1 MLKYGYNLSGVTF
14 MQLDNHFQRKSLIL
28 NMINHLGPV
37 SRTALIE
44 YTAYRPATVGALV
57 TELLDENLI
66 VETGF
71 HSNGQ
76 GRKRALL
83 EINKEHICAIGIY
96 FSAKHITY
104 IFSQFDGK
112 VLQRSRTKYSPE
124 KNKALL
130 VAEVSDYVR
139 EMLSEFP
146 SKKVVGIG
154 ICKPLVDPLS
164 YKISNSQS
172 HNSEFFAHWIQ
183 DDLSSTLKK
192 EFNLHVDVFS
202 GVTLPAQAE
211 YTFGV
216 AKGVSNFIWVELSN
230 GIGASIFCNGDAVR
244 GINGIAGELG
254 HTNVGASDPNAK
266 LCYCGK
272 PGCVETLAAWP
283 AIKENIVRELR
294 RGVISTLNNKRDT
307 PEEITVDDVRV
318 AIEADDR
325 MCKHYVKKAA
335 EHIGLAI
342 ANAVTLLNPKMIV
355 LYGFMLDLGD
365 FFLEHLERTVRENVM
380 FLASDFE
387 IRTSIASESIL
398 PLGATANIFY
408 AYLQCSDYK
417 WVYRLKPEDVDL
429 YEANNSISEAP
440 FMY

>member
-1 MLKYGYNLSGVTF
+1 MLKYGYKINGVIKMF
-14 MQLDNHFQRKSLIL
+14 LDNHFQRKSLIL

-66 VETGF
+66 VETGYL
-71 HSNGQ
+71 SNGQ

-83 EINKEHICAIGIY
+83 EINKEHICAVGIY

-124 KNKALL
+124 KSKTSL
-130 VAEVSDYVR
+130 VNEVSEYVAD
-139 EMLSEFP
+139 MLAEFP
-146 SKKVVGIG
+146 EKKVVGIG

-164 YKISNSQS
+164 YKISNSYS
-172 HNSEFFAHWIQ
+172 HSSEFFAHWIQ
-183 DDLSSTLKK
+183 EDLSSTLK
-192 EFNLHVDVFS
+192 ERFNLPVDVFS

-230 GIGASIFCNGDAVR
+230 GIGASVFCNGDAVR
-244 GINGIAGELG
+244 GISGIAGELG
-254 HTNVGASDPNAK
+254 HTKVGNPDGPSK

-272 PGCVETLAAWP
+272 PDCVEAHAAWP
-283 AIKENIVRELR
+283 VIKENIVRELN
-294 RGVISTLNNKRDT
+294 RGVISLLNSKRDT
-307 PEEITVDDVRV
+307 PEEITVEDVRA

-325 MCKHYVKKAA
+325 MCKYYVKKAA
-335 EHIGLAI
+335 EHIGAAI

-355 LYGFMLDLGD
+355 LYGFMLELGD
-365 FFLEHLERTVRENVM
+365 FFLEHLERTIRENVV

-387 IRTSIASESIL
+387 VRISTASESIL

-408 AYLQCSDYK
+408 AYLHCSDYK
-417 WVYRLKPEDVDL
+417 WVYRLNPKDIDI
-429 YEANNSISEAP
+429 YEANNSITKAP

>member
-1 MLKYGYNLSGVTF
+1 

-57 TELLDENLI
+57 TELIDDNLI
-66 VETGF
+66 VETGY

-96 FSAKHITY
+96 FSSKHITY

-112 VLQRSRTKYSPE
+112 VLHRSRTKYSPE
-124 KNKALL
+124 KNKSLL
-130 VAEVSDYVR
+130 VADVSNYVR
-139 EMLSEFP
+139 EMLSEFS

-183 DDLSSTLKK
+183 DDLSPTLKK
-192 EFNLHVDVFS
+192 EFNLNVDVFS

-230 GIGASIFCNGDAVR
+230 GIGASVFCNGDAVR
-244 GINGIAGELG
+244 GASGIAGELG
-254 HTNVGASDPNAK
+254 HTHIGVSDPNVK

-283 AIKENIVRELR
+283 AIKDSIIRELR
-294 RGVISTLNNKRDT
+294 RGVISTLNYKRDT
-307 PEEITVDDVRV
+307 PEEITVDDVKA

-325 MCKHYVKKAA
+325 LCKHYVKKAA
-335 EHIGLAI
+335 EYIGLAI
-342 ANAVTLLNPKMIV
+342 ANAVTLLNPQMIV

-365 FFLEHLERTVRENVM
+365 FFLENLERTIRENVV
-380 FLASDFE
+380 FLPCDFE
-387 IRTSIASESIL
+387 VRISTASESIL

-408 AYLQCSDYK
+408 EYLHCSDYK
-417 WVYRLKPEDVDL
+417 WVYRLKPEEVNL
-429 YEANNSISEAP
+429 YETTNNISEAP